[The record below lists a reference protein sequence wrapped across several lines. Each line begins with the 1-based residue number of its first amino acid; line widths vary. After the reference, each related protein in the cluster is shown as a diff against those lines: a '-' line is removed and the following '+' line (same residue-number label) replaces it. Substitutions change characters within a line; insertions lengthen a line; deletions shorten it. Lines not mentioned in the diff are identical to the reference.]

1 LTQTSGFYTTAGS
14 PVGHQVVSY
23 TQVIAAKAWAILAAC
38 SGKEGVASGYLNELV
53 GSVPAVNTAR
63 IGTGG
68 AIVDGQWYQ
77 NDAAVDVNIPSAVG
91 GGNTR
96 IDRIVLRINWA
107 RFQFV
112 VTRVGGTD

>member
-38 SGKEGVASGYLNELV
+38 AGKEGVAPGYLNELV
-53 GSVPAVNTAR
+53 GTTGTNVVHIN
-63 IGTGG
+63 TGG
-68 AIVDGQWYQ
+68 AVVDGQWYQ
-77 NDAAVDVNIPSAVG
+77 NGASVDVTIPSAVG